1 MLATS
6 CSINSI
12 ISGAHFNFPV
22 FYRVLCIFLLHLG
35 CLKIIRTVMCLT
47 LFPDENIF
55 PLIHKMQVD
64 KIYNEFV
71 KANTTLLLNSS
82 FS

>member
-1 MLATS
+1 
-6 CSINSI
+6 
-12 ISGAHFNFPV
+12 
-22 FYRVLCIFLLHLG
+22 
-35 CLKIIRTVMCLT
+35 MCLT

-55 PLIHKMQVD
+55 PLIRKMQVD

-82 FS
+82 FSWPVEGI